1 MSSKTLRK
9 MLSKEEITK
18 YQNDLQNELNM
29 AHTFLEYF
37 LIIGLDPRISMRN
50 YLYNTEPSE
59 ILKYY
64 ANEIKPEV
72 LSKYPP
78 MKKSIIN
85 IDNSIIDICFQNDFN
100 LEEFSSQPE
109 PEIFSLLLDNYFY
122 SIDYPHKYITCLKF
136 YESLEC
142 YHKLKTKL
150 QNKLGNNYDGKI
162 PKYDGFGS
170 NSINFFDNSELDLS
184 ADLSF
189 DGNKSYEV
197 DYMSRQMNDKLK
209 NYYFPKIICL
219 IGLQPFY
226 KEQEIILRQI
236 YNYYINNGKKKIPLE
251 KIILNIL
258 CNIPIPPNG
267 LFELSYKFKNE
278 GYENKNFNE
287 IKIKEHKYNELKS
300 IDYNVNIILSIFNI
314 DNLLEIFKYTLY
326 EIKTLIF
333 STNINNLCI
342 FVNGIL
348 SLIYPFNY
356 SFQVSSCVPKNAL
369 DVLESISPYIFGIN
383 QIYTESF
390 FKDNN
395 ISIDGVDLMII
406 DIDNKKV
413 IIKTDNKK
421 DYPDLPPSYFKKLKS
436 GIEGC
441 SKKLKSLNKG
451 DNNKEYNLFS
461 YIFYDLFLYILEN
474 YSNYL
479 NNDYF
484 VNKSKYKN
492 SNIKGLFKINDF
504 VNSHYSNERP
514 FIQKLV
520 NSQMFCDF
528 IFKKMLPKN
537 LSDKMDILF
546 FDESLNKK
554 YNDKILLFG
563 KKKPLFFLNSKEYE
577 YKHIFNIPKVKDLSL
592 EEKNRY
598 NNNNY
603 ILKNL
608 FLGQDIDIEYN
619 INTEENDYFFN
630 YILFPVLNNDYFFYP
645 NYDYFFSSMSDD
657 IRRINIDILS
667 KSYLNSMEG
676 NEIEMLNY
684 IYLTY
689 IEIWGYSY
697 FYQKLEE
704 RNYRFEELLL
714 VLDKVYHHEI
724 ELFNILFESLSK
736 FNETDKILRLYER
749 FLSYKLTPS
758 NYIYSIVGKIIDK
771 QKKSRPETIDQK
783 YNDIEM
789 SLRTFSS
796 NSLKIQCKDYKNKL
810 ERRVFRTEDEK
821 NIFGE
826 FITFQTN
833 QLCPECGK
841 LIDIENISLDYKNMK
856 KDSLWAQCKL
866 CNQYILPQLT
876 VKLGSDIN
884 SGHIE
889 ETSKTTK
896 FILHSPYEL
905 KLNLKETIDK
915 DGSQYLEVEK
925 FKMKYPSLF
934 WSCIWYF
941 KLYKLDIDIMLPYE
955 SSFYQLN
962 LSDNYYKCFI
972 ENIISKTD
980 HENKIELCNII
991 ENKIHFKSK
1000 KNKGKA
1006 KKYDL
1011 IIQDVF
1017 SFYYINNKFNKYCFD
1032 NIKFEDKR
1040 ELSHRKKT
1048 LLFNKSEIK
1057 YRTISGFLL
1066 STEYEDPI
1074 KKDDNDL
1081 LKSGRLENK
1090 IKNIFL
1096 DDCEFIG
1103 KNNIYK

>member
-1 MSSKTLRK
+1 
-9 MLSKEEITK
+9 
-18 YQNDLQNELNM
+18 
-29 AHTFLEYF
+29 
-37 LIIGLDPRISMRN
+37 
-50 YLYNTEPSE
+50 
-59 ILKYY
+59 
-64 ANEIKPEV
+64 
-72 LSKYPP
+72 
-78 MKKSIIN
+78 
-85 IDNSIIDICFQNDFN
+85 
-100 LEEFSSQPE
+100 
-109 PEIFSLLLDNYFY
+109 
-122 SIDYPHKYITCLKF
+122 
-136 YESLEC
+136 
-142 YHKLKTKL
+142 
-150 QNKLGNNYDGKI
+150 
-162 PKYDGFGS
+162 
-170 NSINFFDNSELDLS
+170 
-184 ADLSF
+184 
-189 DGNKSYEV
+189 
-197 DYMSRQMNDKLK
+197 MNDKLK

-383 QIYTESF
+383 QIYRESF

-537 LSDKMDILF
+537 LNDKMDILF

-577 YKHIFNIPKVKDLSL
+577 YKHIFNIPKVKELSL

-962 LSDNYYKCFI
+962 ISDNYYKCFI

-980 HENKIELCNII
+980 HENKIELWNII

-1000 KNKGKA
+1000 KNKGKT

-1032 NIKFEDKR
+1032 NIKIEDKR
-1040 ELSHRKKT
+1040 EISHRKKT

>member
-9 MLSKEEITK
+9 KLSKEEVTK

-29 AHTFLEYF
+29 AQTFLEYF

-50 YLYNTEPSE
+50 YLYNSDPSE

-78 MKKSIIN
+78 MKKNNIN
-85 IDNSIIDICFQNDFN
+85 IDNSIIDICFQDNFK

-109 PEIFSLLLDNYFY
+109 PEVFSLLLDNYFY

-162 PKYDGFGS
+162 PKFDGFGS
-170 NSINFFDNSELDLS
+170 NSVLFLEDDENDLS

-189 DGNKSYEV
+189 DGNKSYEI
-197 DYMSRQMNDKLK
+197 DYISKKMDDKLK
-209 NYYFPKIICL
+209 NYYFPKIICF
-219 IGLQPFY
+219 ISLQPFY

-236 YNYYINNGKKKIPLE
+236 YNYYINDKKKKIPLE

-267 LFELSYKFKNE
+267 LFELSYKFNNE
-278 GYENKNFNE
+278 GNENNNFNE
-287 IKIKEHKYNELKS
+287 IKIKAHKYNELKS
-300 IDYNVNIILSIFNI
+300 IDYNINIMLSIFNI

-333 STNINNLCI
+333 STNKNNLCY

-348 SLIYPFNY
+348 SLLYPFNY

-369 DVLESISPYIFGIN
+369 DLLESISPYILGIN
-383 QIYTESF
+383 QMYTESF

-395 ISIDGVDLMII
+395 ISIGGVDLMII

-413 IIKTDNKK
+413 IIKAVKK
-421 DYPDLPPSYFKKLKS
+421 EDYPDLPSSYYKKLKS

-441 SKKLKSLNKG
+441 VKKIKSLNKG
-451 DNNKEYNLFS
+451 DKNKEYNLFS
-461 YIFYDLFLYILEN
+461 YIFYDLFLNILEN

-492 SNIKGLFKINDF
+492 SSIKGLFKINDF

-514 FIQKLV
+514 FIKKIV
-520 NSQMFCDF
+520 NSQMFCEF

-537 LSDKMDILF
+537 INDKMDILF
-546 FDESLNKK
+546 FDESINKK
-554 YNDKILLFG
+554 NNDKILLFG
-563 KKKPLFFLNSKEYE
+563 KKKPIFFFNSKEYE
-577 YKHIFNIPKVKDLSL
+577 YKHIYNIPKVKELSL

-598 NNNNY
+598 DNNYY

-619 INTEENDYFFN
+619 FNIQENDYYFN

-645 NYDYFFSSMSDD
+645 NYDYYFSSMSDD
-657 IRRINIDILS
+657 IKRINIDILS
-667 KSYLNSMEG
+667 KSYLSSMEG
-676 NEIEMLNY
+676 NESEMLNY

-704 RNYRFEELLL
+704 RNYRFEQLIS
-714 VLDKVYHHEI
+714 VLDKVYHHDI

-758 NYIYSIVGKIIDK
+758 NFIYSIVGKIIDK
-771 QKKSRPETIDQK
+771 QKNNRPETLDKK

-789 SLRTFSS
+789 SLKSFSS
-796 NSLKIQCKDYKNKL
+796 NSLKIQSKDYENKL
-810 ERRVFRTEDEK
+810 ERRVIRAENEK

-826 FITFQTN
+826 FAIFQTT
-833 QLCPECGK
+833 QICPECGK

-866 CNQYILPQLT
+866 CNKYILPQLT
-876 VKLGSDIN
+876 VQLGSNI
-884 SGHIE
+884 SSRYTE
-889 ETSKTTK
+889 ESRKITK

-905 KLNLKETIDK
+905 KLNLKESIDK
-915 DGSQYLEVEK
+915 EGSQFLEVEK

-941 KLYKLDIDIMLPYE
+941 RLYKLDIDIMLPYE
-955 SSFYQLN
+955 SSLFQLN
-962 LSDNYYKCFI
+962 IDGNNYNSYK
-972 ENIISKTD
+972 ENIISKINHD
-980 HENKIELCNII
+980 NKIEVFNIK
-991 ENKIHFKSK
+991 ENKNHIKSK
-1000 KNKGKA
+1000 KHKGKT
-1006 KKYDL
+1006 KEYDM
-1011 IIQDVF
+1011 IIQNVF
-1017 SFYYINNKFNKYCFD
+1017 SFYYIHNKFNKYCLG
-1032 NIKFEDKR
+1032 NVKIEDKS

-1048 LLFNKSEIK
+1048 LLLPKSAIK

-1066 STEYEDPI
+1066 STEYDNPI

-1081 LKSGRLENK
+1081 LKSGRYEKK

-1096 DDCEFIG
+1096 DDCEVIG
-1103 KNNIYK
+1103 KNNIYI

>member
-18 YQNDLQNELNM
+18 YQNDLQNELNL

-59 ILKYY
+59 IIKYY

-78 MKKSIIN
+78 MKKNIIN
-85 IDNSIIDICFQNDFN
+85 IDNSIVDICFQNNFN
-100 LEEFSSQPE
+100 LQEFSSQPE

-142 YHKLKTKL
+142 YYKLKTKL

-170 NSINFFDNSELDLS
+170 NSINFFDNDEIDLS

-189 DGNKSYEV
+189 DGNKSYEI
-197 DYMSRQMNDKLK
+197 DYMSKQMNDKLK
-209 NYYFPKIICL
+209 NYYFPKIICFISL
-219 IGLQPFY
+219 KPFY

-267 LFELSYKFKNE
+267 LFELSYKFNNE
-278 GYENKNFNE
+278 GNDKNNFNE

-300 IDYNVNIILSIFNI
+300 IDYNINIMLSIINI
-314 DNLLEIFKYTLY
+314 DNLLEIFKYTIY

-348 SLIYPFNY
+348 SLLYPFNY

-383 QIYTESF
+383 QTYTETF

-395 ISIDGVDLMII
+395 ISLDGIDLMII

-413 IIKTDNKK
+413 IIKENNKE
-421 DYPDLPPSYFKKLKS
+421 DYPDLPSSYFKKLKS

-441 SKKLKSLNKG
+441 VKKLKSLNKG
-451 DNNKEYNLFS
+451 DNNKEYNFFS
-461 YIFYDLFLYILEN
+461 SIFYDLFLYILED

-492 SNIKGLFKINDF
+492 SSIKGLFKINDF
-504 VNSHYSNERP
+504 VNNHYSNERP

-520 NSQMFCDF
+520 NSQMFCEF

-537 LSDKMDILF
+537 LNDKMDILF

-577 YKHIFNIPKVKDLSL
+577 YKHIYNIPKVKELSL

-598 NNNNY
+598 DKNNY

-619 INTEENDYFFN
+619 KSIQENDYYFN
-630 YILFPVLNNDYFFYP
+630 YILFPILNNDYFFYP
-645 NYDYFFSSMSDD
+645 NYDYYFSSMSND
-657 IRRINIDILS
+657 IKRINIDILS

-676 NEIEMLNY
+676 NESEMLNY

-697 FYQKLEE
+697 FYQKLGE
-704 RNYRFEELLL
+704 RNYRFEQLIL
-714 VLDKVYHHEI
+714 VLNKVYHHEI
-724 ELFNILFESLSK
+724 ELFNNIFQSLSK
-736 FNETDKILRLYER
+736 FNETDKILRLYEN
-749 FLSYKLTPS
+749 FLSHKLTPS
-758 NYIYSIVGKIIDK
+758 NFIYSIVGKIIDK
-771 QKKSRPETIDQK
+771 QKNNRPETLDK
-783 YNDIEM
+783 NYNDIEI

-796 NSLKIQCKDYKNKL
+796 NSLKIQSKDYENKL
-810 ERRVFRTEDEK
+810 ERRIFRTEDEK

-826 FITFQTN
+826 FVIFHTT

-841 LIDIENISLDYKNMK
+841 LIDIENISLDYKSMK
-856 KDSLWAQCKL
+856 KETLWAQCKL
-866 CNQYILPQLT
+866 CNKYILPQLT
-876 VKLGSDIN
+876 VQLGNDIN
-884 SGHIE
+884 SGHTE
-889 ETSKTTK
+889 ESSKITK

-915 DGSQYLEVEK
+915 DGTQFLEVEK

-941 KLYKLDIDIMLPYE
+941 RLYKLDIDIMLPYE
-955 SSFYQLN
+955 SSLFQIN
-962 LSDNYYKCFI
+962 KGDNDYKCFK

-980 HENKIELCNII
+980 HDNKIKISNII
-991 ENKIHFKSK
+991 ENKKQSKSK
-1000 KNKGKA
+1000 KLKGKA
-1006 KKYDL
+1006 KENDL
-1011 IIQDVF
+1011 VIQDVF
-1017 SFYYINNKFNKYCFD
+1017 SFYYINNKFYKYCLGK
-1032 NIKFEDKR
+1032 IKNEDKR
-1040 ELSHRKKT
+1040 ELYHRKKT
-1048 LLFNKSEIK
+1048 VLWNKSAIK

-1066 STEYEDPI
+1066 STEFDNPI

-1081 LKSGRLENK
+1081 LDSGRLEKK

-1096 DDCEFIG
+1096 DDCEIIG
-1103 KNNIYK
+1103 KDNIHI